1 MTDRVADL
9 DLDEDLG
16 HEEVPDQGLE
26 NAQDLVEDLPDDQGQ
41 EKDLDQEKGQGPEN
55 VQGLGHVGK
64 GLGQERGQ
72 GQSTDQDQNQRAE
85 HQRKRDQRRDQT
97 ISLQGGR

>member
-41 EKDLDQEKGQGPEN
+41 EKDQDQEKGQGPEN

-64 GLGQERGQ
+64 GPGMLDR
-72 GQSTDQDQNQRAE
+72 
-85 HQRKRDQRRDQT
+85 
-97 ISLQGGR
+97 LV